1 MVLLKQYL
9 LKGKSFENEIVFKA
23 FSFFLALPD
32 YLQKCVDVKK

>member
-23 FSFFLALPD
+23 FPFLALPD
-32 YLQKCVDVKK
+32 YLQKCVDVKH